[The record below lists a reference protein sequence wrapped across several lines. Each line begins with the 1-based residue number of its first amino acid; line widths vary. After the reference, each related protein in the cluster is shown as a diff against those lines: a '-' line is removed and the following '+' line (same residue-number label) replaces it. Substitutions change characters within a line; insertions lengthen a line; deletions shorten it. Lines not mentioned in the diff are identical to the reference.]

1 MVNIINQS
9 QADLIVFC
17 GHTLKD
23 KNDLCVG
30 NQGKME
36 KRRELL
42 SANNRYY
49 LSVSQNGTKS
59 RKDNKYLISMNS
71 RSLQYSFYNGFAFME
86 IDNESTNDYQKRLFE
101 L

>member
-1 MVNIINQS
+1 MLNLRLHYDIVSKISSYNLPSQKRFELMVNIINQS

-23 KNDLCVG
+23 KNDLCVD

-42 SANNRYY
+42 SAITDIIY
-49 LSVSQNGTKS
+49 L
-59 RKDNKYLISMNS
+59 
-71 RSLQYSFYNGFAFME
+71 
-86 IDNESTNDYQKRLFE
+86 
-101 L
+101 